1 MTEEE
6 NLPADTN
13 VVVKEGARMYKMIKD
28 RCIDRAR
35 IEGLDKN
42 ERVTKEGEEFYNK
55 LEEFALF
62 KLAYYECF
70 KCKLPYY
77 GGMRDCAANI

>member
-1 MTEEE
+1 
-6 NLPADTN
+6 
-13 VVVKEGARMYKMIKD
+13 MIKD
-28 RCIDRAR
+28 RCIDRAK

-55 LEEFALF
+55 LEEFALI

-77 GGMRDCAANI
+77 GGMI